1 MKRKLSAGYG
11 LTSYRYSAKKAVWK
25 WTTGK
30 IIAFSSF
37 GVVMATLIYIETSS
51 IGTISQDNTQYYE
64 EDNSFEGNF
73 QSAPT
78 TNFEQEYQEF
88 LKKGKKIVPQ
98 EVIDSIVQ
106 QQENTRTPVTR
117 VETPKQQPVATRN
130 QSKVERSNVAERQ
143 PRNTSSQNNTNASKS
158 TQSGVESNLNPVP
171 LTSLNNRQNS
181 QSIGQ
186 LEEIDP
192 NDQTNQT
199 PNQNTTT
206 EKVIVEEFYT
216 EDTISGTIAALSDR
230 TPLGGVTVTV
240 KGTDIETVTDANGRY
255 TITIPGDPL
264 YRTVHYS
271 YRGNSTERDVAP
283 GTEILNVRF

>member
-1 MKRKLSAGYG
+1 MKRKLSTGYG
-11 LTSYRYSAKKAVWK
+11 MSSYRYSAKKSVWK

-51 IGTISQDNTQYYE
+51 ISTISQDPVQYYE
-64 EDNSFEGNF
+64 EDDSFEGNF

-78 TNFEQEYQEF
+78 TDFEQQYQEF
-88 LKKGKKIVPQ
+88 LKQGKKILTQ
-98 EVIDSIVQ
+98 DIIDSIVQ
-106 QQENTRTPVTR
+106 RENTRTAVTR
-117 VETPKQQPVATRN
+117 LETPNPPASART
-130 QSKVERSNVAERQ
+130 QSNVERSNDAKRQ
-143 PRNTSSQNNTNASKS
+143 PSNASNQSNTSAPVS
-158 TQSGVESNLNPVP
+158 TQSGVENNLKPVP
-171 LTSLNNRQNS
+171 LTSLNDRQDS
-181 QSIGQ
+181 QGIGL

-192 NDQTNQT
+192 EDQTIQT
-199 PNQNTTT
+199 LNQNATT
-206 EKVIVEEFYT
+206 ETVIVEEFYT
-216 EDTISGTIAALSDR
+216 EDTVSGTIAALSDR
-230 TPLGGVTVTV
+230 TPLGGVIVTV

-255 TITIPGDPL
+255 TIRIPGDPL